1 MCRLYNKKKR
11 KKLSARIFFKLF
23 LQSNEGS
30 TATEWNQ
37 FKQNF
42 LSCDEI
48 EENNYLKEK
57 SKARILQALLS
68 MLDYKDESN
77 SCNFTPLWLAENII
91 PSLFFFL
98 LFFFVHTQLWCVQA
112 LVHSPTNQLGKSRR

>member
-1 MCRLYNKKKR
+1 MEAILEAN
-11 KKLSARIFFKLF
+11 
-23 LQSNEGS
+23 
-30 TATEWNQ
+30 
-37 FKQNF
+37 KQNF

-77 SCNFTPLWLAENII
+77 SCNFTPLWLAENIL
-91 PSLFFFL
+91 PSLHFFS
-98 LFFFVHTQLWCVQA
+98 C
-112 LVHSPTNQLGKSRR
+112 